1 MCVIMSNSLRPMD
14 CSLPDST
21 VHGISQARILGWVAI
36 SSSRES
42 LDVRGFL
49 SFCKLLLF
57 KEMAGM
63 EGTQM
68 IYFQPFDPKVW
79 INE

>member
-1 MCVIMSNSLRPMD
+1 MD
-14 CSLPDST
+14 GSLPDST
-21 VHGISQARILGWVAI
+21 VHGISQARILGWVSI

-42 LDVRGFL
+42 LDVHGFL

-68 IYFQPFDPKVW
+68 IYVQPFDPKVW